1 VTPPSD
7 APPPGASHPS
17 DDADIR
23 PEPKPLRKGPEGE
36 VQVFGADEQ
45 GAASVD
51 VDRWVTL
58 ARDVLVAEG
67 VSGDAELSLLFVDEE
82 AIAELNGRFMDA
94 EGPTDVLAFPIDDP
108 VVAGRWPDSGTA
120 GPDREDP
127 EPGDLPLLLGDVVVC
142 PAVAMRNA
150 PQHAGTITD
159 ELALLVVH
167 GTLHI
172 LGHDHADSEEE
183 QKMQSR
189 ERALLERHHWRGDA
203 PVTFTAHR
211 P

>member
-1 VTPPSD
+1 VSPPVVV
-7 APPPGASHPS
+7 AY
-17 DDADIR
+17 
-23 PEPKPLRKGPEGE
+23 
-36 VQVFGADEQ
+36 DEQ
-45 GAASVD
+45 GD
-51 VDRWVTL
+51 HPLDIERWRQL
-58 ARDVLVAEG
+58 AEDVLVAEG
-67 VSGDAELSLLFVDEE
+67 VTTGELTVMFVDEQT
-82 AIAELNGRFMDA
+82 IADLHEVHMGDPS
-94 EGPTDVLAFPIDDP
+94 PTDVLSFPLDEVSAIEASIDDVP
-108 VVAGRWPDSGTA
+108 I
-120 GPDREDP
+120 
-127 EPGDLPLLLGDVVVC
+127 LLGDVVVC